1 MTASGMRL
9 AITVAVASVLA
20 VLAVPVTAVAVPGA
34 PAISAA
40 GPHFGPTVSLKLPLN
55 AGPGVRLIESASCVS
70 TGSCTVAG
78 SYLDSSGVGQ
88 VMAVTESGGHWARAI
103 KLTLPANRGPRFGAL
118 ARAVSCTRVG
128 SCVAVGDY
136 ETSSSTVVAG
146 FTATESHGTWH
157 RATQV
162 RLPTNAA
169 VPSEGFVA
177 GVSCTGPGSCVL
189 AGNYADNLGHTRPM
203 VATEVGGKWAR
214 ARELR
219 APANAVSAGQVLLL
233 SVACPKAGSCVAVG
247 TFDDKTDY
255 ARPMAVTESGGRWHQ
270 AIQIMLPKDAA
281 GQPQPPPSIPPMS
294 VACSGAGNCLFVSS
308 YRNRLGRMVP
318 MSAAESSGTWR
329 RAQHIT
335 RAPANAAAQPGVTLT
350 SVACTSAGICT
361 ASGDYA
367 LKSGG
372 FGALVMT
379 RTGTRWTSA
388 TQIRAPADAA
398 TGDRRLAVAA
408 AIGCTATGFCAIGGT
423 YLTARSTTRPMA
435 ATG

>member
-1 MTASGMRL
+1 
-9 AITVAVASVLA
+9 V
-20 VLAVPVTAVAVPGA
+20 
-34 PAISAA
+34 

-55 AGPGVRLIESASCVS
+55 AGPGVELIESASCVS

-78 SYLDSSGVGQ
+78 TYPDRSSVDQ

-103 KLTLPANRGPRFGAL
+103 ELTLPSNRGPRLGAI
-118 ARAVSCTRVG
+118 AGSVSCTRVG

-136 ETSSSTVVAG
+136 ETSSHFAG

-169 VPSEGFVA
+169 VPSDAFVA

-189 AGNYADNLGHTRPM
+189 AGNYADNLGHARPM
-203 VATEVGGKWAR
+203 VATEVRGTWAR

-219 APANAVSAGQVLLL
+219 APANAGSAGPVLLL

-247 TFDDKTDY
+247 TFDDKAGDT
-255 ARPMAVTESGGRWHQ
+255 RPMAVTESGGRWHQ
-270 AIQIMLPKDAA
+270 AIQIILPKDAA
-281 GQPQPPPSIPPMS
+281 GVPLPPPSIPPMS
-294 VACSGAGNCLFVSS
+294 VACSGAGNCLAVSS
-308 YRNRLGRMVP
+308 YHNRLGRTVP
-318 MSAAESSGTWR
+318 MSVAQSSGTWR

-335 RAPANAAAQPGVTLT
+335 RAPANSATLPDVTLT
-350 SVACTSAGICT
+350 SVACTGTGTCT
-361 ASGDYA
+361 ASGYYA

-372 FGALVMT
+372 LGAMVMT
-379 RTGTRWTSA
+379 RTGTRWISA

-398 TGDRRLAVAA
+398 TGGSRRFAVAA
-408 AIGCTATGFCAIGGT
+408 AIGCTATGFCAIGGS
-423 YLTARSTTRPMA
+423 YRTASTTTRVMA
-435 ATG
+435 ASG

>member
-1 MTASGMRL
+1 MTGFGRRALLTGAL
-9 AITVAVASVLA
+9 TIAVA
-20 VLAVPVTAVAVPGA
+20 PITGIAVAGT
-34 PAISAA
+34 AA
-40 GPHFGPTVSLKLPLN
+40 APHFGPTVSLKLPLN
-55 AGPGVRLIESASCVS
+55 AGRGVPLIESASCVS

-78 SYLDSSGVGQ
+78 SYPDSSSVGQ
-88 VMAVTESGGHWARAI
+88 VMAVTESGGHWARAT
-103 KLTLPANRGPRFGAL
+103 KLTLPANRGPRLGAL
-118 ARAVSCTRVG
+118 ARSVSCTRVG

-136 ETSSSTVVAG
+136 ETSSSHVAG
-146 FTATESHGTWH
+146 FAATESHGTWN

-169 VPSEGFVA
+169 VPSDGFVA

-189 AGNYADNLGHTRPM
+189 AGNYADNLGHARPM
-203 VATEVGGKWAR
+203 VATEVRGTWAR

-219 APANAVSAGQVLLL
+219 APANAGSAGQVLLL

-247 TFDDKTDY
+247 TFDDKTDH

-270 AIQIMLPKDAA
+270 AIQIVLPKDAA

-318 MSAAESSGTWR
+318 MSAAESNGTWR

-335 RAPANAAAQPGVTLT
+335 RALANSTAVPFVTLS
-350 SVACTSAGICT
+350 SVACMRTGTCT

-423 YLTARSTTRPMA
+423 YRTASSTIRAMA